1 MKEILTIVEK
11 SDVFKEYK
19 QENPDSYLVHYF
31 SMHKS
36 NDREEQVG
44 YFSPATK
51 LVTTFSKEPAI
62 AGSDEPASK
71 EDTVRKL
78 DMTEVS
84 VSLDDA
90 IETAHHV
97 MKENYSSQ
105 NVTQEICVLQNLG
118 EQLWNLTFITSAFN
132 MINIR
137 IDAKTG
143 DVIKHEQHS
152 IMSLGRPVEK

>member
-11 SDVFKEYK
+11 SDVFKQYK
-19 QENPDSYLVHYF
+19 EENPDSYLVHYF
-31 SMHKS
+31 SMQKKTE
-36 NDREEQVG
+36 REEQIG
-44 YFSPATK
+44 YFSLKTK

-71 EDTVRKL
+71 DDIVKEL
-78 DMTEVS
+78 DISQVT

-90 IETAHHV
+90 LKAAHEV

-118 EQLWNLTFITSAFN
+118 EQLWNLTLITSAFN

-137 IDAKTG
+137 VDAKTG

-152 IMSLGRPVEK
+152 IMSLGKPVQK